1 MKKGSAPLLLVRPF
15 LDIPKSRLIATLE
28 AAEIPFADDPS
39 NRDPRFTRARLRGLM
54 PRLAAE
60 GLDAARL
67 ALLAR
72 RLSRA
77 EAALSAAAA
86 RAFGR
91 LAAPAENG
99 RIAFDRAGF
108 ASLDAEIA
116 LRLLGRA
123 IDVAGDEG
131 PVELGKLEALA
142 DALAAVLPDPKGR
155 FRRSLAGAVV
165 SLTPATVTVERA
177 PPRRSRVLTKHRV
190 GLRKGGKR
198 R

>member
-1 MKKGSAPLLLVRPF
+1 VRSTDRVGSALDAMTPTRIASRSDLPLAGGGMKKGSAPLLLVRPF

-77 EAALSAAAA
+77 EAALCAAAA
-86 RAFGR
+86 RA
-91 LAAPAENG
+91 
-99 RIAFDRAGF
+99 
-108 ASLDAEIA
+108 
-116 LRLLGRA
+116 
-123 IDVAGDEG
+123 
-131 PVELGKLEALA
+131 
-142 DALAAVLPDPKGR
+142 
-155 FRRSLAGAVV
+155 
-165 SLTPATVTVERA
+165 
-177 PPRRSRVLTKHRV
+177 
-190 GLRKGGKR
+190 
-198 R
+198 